1 MAHLLVTHETIID
14 QTQQENESRSI
25 GKHKRGSHGDVGG
38 LTCFEGSVWP
48 GSDATK
54 RRALVSITNQP
65 NRISTN
71 SNKPFNAAIQRKQT
85 TFSTKSSYLSLVK
98 RLATVFCTVES
109 FLVFD
114 LAANH
119 IYTPAKFR

>member
-14 QTQQENESRSI
+14 QTQQENEGRSI
-25 GKHKRGSHGDVGG
+25 GKHKRGSQSDVGG

-71 SNKPFNAAIQRKQT
+71 SNKPFNTAIQRKQT
-85 TFSTKSSYLSLVK
+85 TFSTKSSYLSLV
-98 RLATVFCTVES
+98 REASYTVC
-109 FLVFD
+109 L
-114 LAANH
+114 
-119 IYTPAKFR
+119 